1 MRSHGVAHGEYDIEV
16 GIIVK
21 VMKTFTASLVAAML
35 VAAPVV
41 AQESPSA
48 GPGGDATWASM
59 PVGSYVM
66 IGGFIFLVTIGGLVL
81 ADDDDK
87 AKTPTP
93 TPTPTPSPTTTT
105 TTTSTS

>member
-1 MRSHGVAHGEYDIEV
+1 MAAATNVERNFGV
-16 GIIVK
+16 GIIVN
-21 VMKTFTASLVAAML
+21 VMKTLTASVVAAML
-35 VAAPVV
+35 VAGPVV

-48 GPGGDATWASM
+48 GPSGGDTATWASM

-66 IGGFIFLVTIGGLVL
+66 IGGFIFLVTITGLVL

-93 TPTPTPSPTTTT
+93 TPTPSPTTTT